1 MQDDAVIVFDID
13 GTLADIRHR
22 RFYLDQNPPDWRKF
36 NAAMGDD
43 VLNEPIVRLYKTLWD
58 IAHYEL
64 VLVTGRSEKFR
75 NITEQWLIWNEIPF
89 RRLLMRSD
97 GDQRADYLVKQD
109 IHDLIVADTK
119 QISFVVDDRQQVVDM
134 WRRNGVTC
142 LQCDV
147 GAF

>member
-1 MQDDAVIVFDID
+1 VKEKGVIVFDID

-22 RFYLDQNPPDWRKF
+22 RKYLDQDPPDWRKF

-43 VLNEPIVRLYKTLWD
+43 VPNEPIVGLYKTLWD
-58 IAHYEL
+58 SNHYEL
-64 VLVTGRSEKFR
+64 VLASGRSEKYR
-75 NITEQWLIWNEIPF
+75 DITKQWLIWNQIPF
-89 RRLLMRSD
+89 KRLLMRAER
-97 GDQRADYLVKQD
+97 DQRADYLVKQD
-109 IHDLIVADTK
+109 IHDLIVADAK
-119 QISFVVDDRQQVVDM
+119 QICFVVDDRQQVVDM